1 MTRAI
6 IQGRRTGVEVRK
18 LRKDLRKKPLA
29 AVAVNAEK
37 TRVMST
43 STDGSSPSRSACRGD
58 RGNAHTRAS
67 ILSAAPPRRREHF
80 LMSSMPC
87 VRWGGS
93 SRFSKK

>member
-67 ILSAAPPRRREHF
+67 ILSAAPNRKAWVIVGPRT
-80 LMSSMPC
+80 
-87 VRWGGS
+87 VKV
-93 SRFSKK
+93 FSLPAVEV